1 VEVPTVKV
9 EPEELL
15 MFMRAALM
23 VGLLAAGGAG
33 AALADSKSDKVAT
46 VGGLSTE
53 QVTTRL
59 QSQGLT
65 VRKIKLDDG
74 QYKVKATDAA
84 GHKQKLYVNPQTGA
98 VVSKGDD
105 DDND

>member
-1 VEVPTVKV
+1 M
-9 EPEELL
+9 L
-15 MFMRAALM
+15 MRAALM

-33 AALADSKSDKVAT
+33 AALADSNSDKVAAA
-46 VGGLSTE
+46 GALSVD

-84 GHKQKLYVNPQTGA
+84 GHKQKLSVNPQTGA
-98 VVSKGDD
+98 VVAKAAD